1 MKKGLMLILGILIG
15 VAAMFGA
22 FCITVI
28 SAGKRAAKEAKE
40 DFFV

>member
-15 VAAMFGA
+15 MAAMFGA

-28 SAGKRAAKEAKE
+28 SASKRAAKEARE